1 MSSVGID
8 IHQVSRVSV
17 STVKNG
23 PNDIINESYI
33 VHRVVIHYTDGL
45 GHITTLNLN
54 LFGDYGLAEVPFMFG
69 AVIDK
74 TTKIEEEI

>member
-1 MSSVGID
+1 MSAVSFD

-23 PNDIINESYI
+23 PHDSIEEGYI
-33 VHRVVIHYTDGL
+33 VHRVVIHYTDRL
-45 GHITTLNLN
+45 GHITTLDLN

-69 AVIDK
+69 AVVDN
-74 TTKIEEEI
+74 TTKVEEEV